1 MNSTS
6 THFSNQITQYILNY
20 TQAKCIK
27 PRHKFK
33 AHSWKKY
40 CVVSQSQTAV
50 SWNWIEEGIRWWVFL
65 SVYCGFKSVFHGAL
79 IAWFLF
85 LRYTLLQKFLSDQLL
100 VETSNVSICFKI
112 WHCISRNF
120 EIDIRLY
127 LILCIYL
134 LFIIHKIQIIM
145 DIIFYYH

>member
-85 LRYTLLQKFLSDQLL
+85 LRYTVLPKNFSQTNCWSKHQTFQCVSRFDIAYL
-100 VETSNVSICFKI
+100 VILKSTEGY
-112 WHCISRNF
+112 ISF
-120 EIDIRLY
+120 Y
-127 LILCIYL
+127 GLIY
-134 LFIIHKIQIIM
+134 FS
-145 DIIFYYH
+145 

>member
-1 MNSTS
+1 MQFFYEMIATVCYQRLYLKRGRSGKELNWLWIPHPHIFRIKS
-6 THFSNQITQYILNY
+6 HDILNS

-85 LRYTLLQKFLSDQLL
+85 LRYTLLQK
-100 VETSNVSICFKI
+100 
-112 WHCISRNF
+112 ISLRPTVGRNIKRF
-120 EIDIRLY
+120 NMFQDLTLHI
-127 LILCIYL
+127 
-134 LFIIHKIQIIM
+134 
-145 DIIFYYH
+145 

>member
-85 LRYTLLQKFLSDQLL
+85 LRYSLLQKISLRPT
-100 VETSNVSICFKI
+100 VGRNINVSICFKT
-112 WHCISRNF
+112 WHCISSNF

-134 LFIIHKIQIIM
+134 LFIFHKTQILMNIR
-145 DIIFYYH
+145 DI